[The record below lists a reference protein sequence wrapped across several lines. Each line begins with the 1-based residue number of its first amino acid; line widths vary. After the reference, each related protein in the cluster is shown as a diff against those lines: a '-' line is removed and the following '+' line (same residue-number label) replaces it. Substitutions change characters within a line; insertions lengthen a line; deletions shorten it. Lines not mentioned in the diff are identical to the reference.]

1 MAKASLHST
10 GVTSRLTAL
19 LVGCIQAACETMR
32 RVRRFQGWI
41 VCGSIYA
48 GFLFWHAISY
58 SEIGAVYISS
68 DSFSYYRWS
77 RLPLTDVR
85 FWGGIR
91 PPVILL
97 FYRLFGDHDL
107 PLDVTPSD
115 SRIEDVTLLHGQ
127 IVFSLAAFS
136 FLAFACA
143 RSARTST
150 GRIFLFA
157 LPLLFSVTP
166 AITRWNFMAQS
177 DSLGLSL
184 FAVFVAAW
192 ILFLSTTRSFYWL
205 AGVAMA
211 ALFWGCVRDTN
222 AWVLLMI
229 VGIIMMAVVVSTRL
243 PRVPM
248 MALSVWLIFVFALS
262 NASANAGNR
271 WVFPFFNIMGQRIL
285 PVPEHIAYFADRGM
299 PISSALLE
307 RTGKWAHDDD
317 LAFYHAP
324 DLEQFRI
331 WTADNGKAV
340 YMRFLI
346 SRPIQSMVTPAL
358 EVSSDFFT
366 IARTPLADP
375 ARFLSPRLS
384 SSHSQVA
391 LICFLICNIVTA
403 CLAFVLWRCGWL
415 HRFPHLA
422 VPLIMVL
429 LSAPHAWLAW
439 HGDAMETARHS
450 LVAFAQFPLGFV
462 LLWLYV
468 LDHWW
473 ASRRA
478 TLAGGER
485 FVAAVARLDST
496 RQPVRT
502 SSEAGSSRSL

>member
-1 MAKASLHST
+1 MSLRAPLGSSH
-10 GVTSRLTAL
+10 RL
-19 LVGCIQAACETMR
+19 VQAACETMR
-32 RVRRFQGWI
+32 RVRGFQDWI

-48 GFLFWHAISY
+48 GFLSWHAILY
-58 SEIGAVYISS
+58 SEIGGVYINS

-77 RLPLTDVR
+77 RLPLTDIQ
-85 FWGGIR
+85 FWGAAR

-97 FYRLFGDHDL
+97 FYKLFSGYDL
-107 PLDVTPSD
+107 SLDMAPSWA
-115 SRIEDVTLLHGQ
+115 RIEDVTLLHGQ

-157 LPLLFSVTP
+157 FPLLFSLIPMIV
-166 AITRWNFMAQS
+166 RWNFTALS
-177 DSLGLSL
+177 ESLTISF
-184 FAVFVAAW
+184 FAVFVAVW
-192 ILFLSTTRSFYWL
+192 ILFLSTRRSYWL
-205 AGVAMA
+205 AGVAIA
-211 ALFWGCVRDTN
+211 ALCWGGTRDVN

-229 VGIIMMAVVVSTRL
+229 AGIIMVTVVVSTRL
-243 PRVPM
+243 PRVSM
-248 MALSVWLIFVFALS
+248 MALSVWFISVFALS

-271 WVFPFFNIMGQRIL
+271 WVFSFFNVMGQRIL
-285 PVPEHIAYFADRGM
+285 PVPEHIAYFADHGM
-299 PISSALLE
+299 PINPALLE
-307 RTGKWAHDDD
+307 RTGKWGDEDDA
-317 LAFYHAP
+317 AFYRAP

-346 SRPIQSMVTPAL
+346 SRPIWSMITPAL

-366 IARTPLADP
+366 IARTPLVDP
-375 ARFLSPRLS
+375 VRYLSPRPS

-391 LICFLICNIVTA
+391 LICYLTGNIVTV
-403 CLAFVLWRCGWL
+403 CLAFVLWRRGWL

-429 LSAPHAWLAW
+429 LSVPHAWLAW

-450 LVAFAQFPLGFV
+450 LTAFAQFPLGFV

-473 ASRRA
+473 ARR
-478 TLAGGER
+478 
-485 FVAAVARLDST
+485 S
-496 RQPVRT
+496 VRT
-502 SSEAGSSRSL
+502 ATTRRRTDQRAFEESRGSP